1 MKRFLAHIIIEA
13 KTPLKVG
20 GGKNDLFYDAP
31 VQRDW
36 NGLPMILGTSVAG
49 ILRRAFED
57 NAGKD
62 AANKIFGTRREEKG
76 QGEKESEDENLNLIG
91 SRLIVSNALLV
102 DENGKVCEQLLLE
115 KSEFL
120 RYFDI
125 LPIRDH
131 VAIGANGAAKDAGK
145 FDEEVVFKG
154 TRFKFSLELAGT
166 KDEFER
172 ILNLLSDPTLR
183 LGSGS
188 SKGFGSLEILEI
200 KWGEFELYEYTSSLN
215 DNPHGLSD
223 FDLKG
228 EINEKFIKYELKISP
243 DDFFMFGSGFGD
255 KDTDQT
261 PVLESVID
269 YKNERLSKRKIL
281 IPASSVKGA
290 LSHRTAFYFNKINKQ
305 FSEKAKVGNENQAVR
320 EIFGYEKSKTEN
332 GAKGKIL
339 LSDCFLDY
347 DEVKDKKVF
356 EHVSIDRF
364 TGGAIDA
371 ALFQEKA
378 IAQRNNFEIEV
389 EIEPDKTDKKGKK
402 RSGFCVEILVKS
414 NVSKASLDA
423 FEAALNDVIKGHL
436 PLGGATTK
444 GYGFFKGEVVK
455 NGKRLELADE
465 KK

>member
-1 MKRFLAHIIIEA
+1 MKKFLAHISIEA

-31 VQRDW
+31 VQRDF
-36 NGLPMILGTSVAG
+36 NGLPMILGTTLAG

-57 NAGKD
+57 SAGKD
-62 AANKIFGTRREEKG
+62 GANEIFGTKNKDDKG
-76 QGEKESEDENLNLIG
+76 NDENSVG
-91 SRLIVSNALLV
+91 SKLIVSNALLV
-102 DENGKVCEQLLLE
+102 DEKSKVCEELLLK

-131 VAIGANGAAKDAGK
+131 VSINASGTAKYAGK

-183 LGSGS
+183 LGGGS
-188 SKGFGSLEILEI
+188 SKGLGLLGILEI

-243 DDFFMFGSGFGD
+243 DDFFVFGSGFGD
-255 KDTDQT
+255 NEADQT
-261 PVLESVID
+261 PALESVID
-269 YKNERLSKRKIL
+269 YKTGKLSKQKIL

-347 DEVKDKKVF
+347 DEVKDTKVF

-423 FEAALNDVIKGHL
+423 FEAALNDVIKGYL